1 VLIVS
6 IIEALHRRSTVC
18 HPCRIPYRITPLS
31 DTLTEVDALTE
42 VERDENL
49 SLQGVPAG
57 WSLPVTPVV

>member
-1 VLIVS
+1 MLIVG
-6 IIEALHRRSTVC
+6 IVEALHRRSTVC
-18 HPCRIPYRITPLS
+18 HPCRIPYSVSPKS
-31 DTLTEVDALTE
+31 DTLTE